1 MTIEEILTEL
11 DRQLTT
17 EDIRDIETLEEGGF

>member
-1 MTIEEILTEL
+1 MTTQELLIEL